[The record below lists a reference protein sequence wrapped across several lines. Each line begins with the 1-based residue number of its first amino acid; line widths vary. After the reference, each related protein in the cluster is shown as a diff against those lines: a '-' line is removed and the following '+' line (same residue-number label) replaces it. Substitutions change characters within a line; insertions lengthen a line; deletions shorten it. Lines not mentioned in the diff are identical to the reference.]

1 MHTVVVVGL
10 VIVAVGY
17 TIARRAIG
25 EPLNARDLFGAPVV
39 LLAVGGYGLT
49 KVAGVTG
56 VDIAWLAG
64 TSLAGLALG
73 VWRGTTVR
81 LMVKD
86 GALWQRYPAR
96 TYLVW
101 VVSLVVNGG
110 LGFLAAHAGMH
121 AEARPMALSIGV
133 GLLGEAAA
141 VGLRA
146 MSTEVPFSPESR
158 DDRRALARRADF
170 RQFDRQPALKDGV
183 AWLSRTAG
191 RR

>member
-1 MHTVVVVGL
+1 MHTVIVAGL

-17 TIARRAIG
+17 TIVRRAIG
-25 EPLNARDLFGAPVV
+25 EPLNVRDLFGVPVV
-39 LLAVGGYGLT
+39 LLVVGGYSLT
-49 KVAGVTG
+49 KAGLTG

-64 TSLAGLALG
+64 TSLVGLVLG
-73 VWRGTTVR
+73 MWRGATVR

-101 VVSLVVNGG
+101 VVSLIVNGA
-110 LGFLAAHAGMH
+110 LGFLAVHAGMH
-121 AEARPMALSIGV
+121 AEARSMALSIGV

-146 MSTEVPFSPESR
+146 LSTEVPFSPERR
-158 DDRRALARRADF
+158 DDQRGLARRADF
-170 RQFDRQPALKDGV
+170 RQFDHQPALKDGM

>member
-1 MHTVVVVGL
+1 VHTVLVVGL
-10 VIVAVGY
+10 VIVAIGY

-25 EPLNARDLFGAPVV
+25 EPVNARDLFGAPVV

-56 VDIAWLAG
+56 VDIAWLVG
-64 TSLAGLALG
+64 TSLVGLALG

-101 VVSLVVNGG
+101 LVSLIVNGG
-110 LGFLAAHAGMH
+110 LGFVATHAGMH
-121 AEARPMALSIGV
+121 EDVRPITLSIGV
-133 GLLGEAAA
+133 SLLGEAAA

-146 MSTEVPFSPESR
+146 LATGVPLSQERR
-158 DDRRALARRADF
+158 DDQRGFARRADF
-170 RQFDRQPALKDGV
+170 GQFERQPALRDGI
-183 AWLSRTAG
+183 AWLSRAAG
-191 RR
+191 R

>member
-1 MHTVVVVGL
+1 MHAMLVVGL

-17 TIARRAIG
+17 TIVRRTIG
-25 EPLNARDLFGAPVV
+25 EPLNVRDLFGAPVV

-49 KVAGVTG
+49 KVPGVTG
-56 VDIAWLAG
+56 VDVVWLVG
-64 TSLAGLALG
+64 TSLVGLALG
-73 VWRGTTVR
+73 VWRGATVR

-86 GALWQRYPAR
+86 GALWQRYPAK

-110 LGFLAAHAGMH
+110 LGLLATHAGMQ
-121 AEARPMALSIGV
+121 AEARPMTLSIGV
-133 GLLGEAAA
+133 GLLGEAVA

-146 MSTEVPFSPESR
+146 MATGLPFSSESR
-158 DDRRALARRADF
+158 DDQWKRASRADF
-170 RQFDRQPALKDGV
+170 RQFRRQPGLRDGV
-183 AWLSRTAG
+183 AWLSRGAG

>member
-1 MHTVVVVGL
+1 MHTLLVVGL
-10 VIVAVGY
+10 VVVAVGY
-17 TIARRAIG
+17 TIVRRTIG

-49 KVAGVTG
+49 KVSGLTG

-64 TSLAGLALG
+64 TSFVGLALG
-73 VWRGTTVR
+73 VWRGGTVR

-86 GALWQRYPAR
+86 GVLWQRYPVR

-110 LGFLAAHAGMH
+110 LGLLATHAGMH
-121 AEARPMALSIGV
+121 AEARPVTLSIGV

-146 MSTEVPFSPESR
+146 MSTGVPFSPEGR
-158 DDRRALARRADF
+158 DERRGVAARAGF
-170 RQFDRQPALKDGV
+170 RQFDEQPALRDGV
-183 AWLSRTAG
+183 TWLSRATG